1 MWNTRWTTCRR
12 PRRTPKKHSSIKA
25 KPDGWVLP
33 RCHASKPLTFRS
45 RLIGH
50 SLLFL
55 PFITLHIIPPFF
67 PIPIRLVLSLD
78 SPSLL
83 DFNFYS
89 FVETPLYNSHY
100 YPLLDYRP
108 LLCMTVYLAVWSV
121 YYNRCTIHPPSHN
134 YTFHPLYCSTR
145 ANKLYTNALR
155 VSLFL
160 FFFIYVY
167 VTLLIFVFFLVF
179 CRAMTMVKK
188 IRTYILNVYILY
200 ISILYTYVLL
210 YCLCAW
216 LFFFLFLY
224 SISIFLSL
232 YTYVYIYIYLCTAL
246 CRLSKHGCANC
257 VPLSIF
263 ESLCLLYCLLTI
275 THTTNPALLIFMLFD
290 INTSRV

>member
-55 PFITLHIIPPFF
+55 PFITLYIIPPFF
-67 PIPIRLVLSLD
+67 LIPIGVVSWF
-78 SPSLL
+78 SPLL

-167 VTLLIFVFFLVF
+167 VTLSVFVFVFFFDILSCDDNGEKNTNIYIKCVYIIHIYIIYICIIILSVCVSFSFFSCSLYLSF
-179 CRAMTMVKK
+179 CLYIHTY
-188 IRTYILNVYILY
+188 TYI
-200 ISILYTYVLL
+200 YTYVPLSVVCRNMGVL
-210 YCLCAW
+210 IVCLCP
-216 LFFFLFLY
+216 
-224 SISIFLSL
+224 SL
-232 YTYVYIYIYLCTAL
+232 NRSVYYTVY
-246 CRLSKHGCANC
+246 
-257 VPLSIF
+257 
-263 ESLCLLYCLLTI
+263 LLLLILLT
-275 THTTNPALLIFMLFD
+275 L
-290 INTSRV
+290 RY

>member
-33 RCHASKPLTFRS
+33 RCHASKPLAFRS

-55 PFITLHIIPPFF
+55 PFITSNIIPPFS

-78 SPSLL
+78 SP
-83 DFNFYS
+83 
-89 FVETPLYNSHY
+89 PLPFPTLIFTLSSKPRFITHIII
-100 YPLLDYRP
+100 YPLLDYYRP

-121 YYNRCTIHPPSHN
+121 YYNRCTIRAPPPSHN
-134 YTFHPLYCSTR
+134 YTFHPLYRSTR

-167 VTLLIFVFFLVF
+167 VTLSIFV
-179 CRAMTMVKK
+179 
-188 IRTYILNVYILY
+188 
-200 ISILYTYVLL
+200 
-210 YCLCAW
+210 
-216 LFFFLFLY
+216 LFLG
-224 SISIFLSL
+224 ILSCDDNGEKKN
-232 YTYVYIYIYLCTAL
+232 TNIYI
-246 CRLSKHGCANC
+246 
-257 VPLSIF
+257 
-263 ESLCLLYCLLTI
+263 
-275 THTTNPALLIFMLFD
+275 
-290 INTSRV
+290 